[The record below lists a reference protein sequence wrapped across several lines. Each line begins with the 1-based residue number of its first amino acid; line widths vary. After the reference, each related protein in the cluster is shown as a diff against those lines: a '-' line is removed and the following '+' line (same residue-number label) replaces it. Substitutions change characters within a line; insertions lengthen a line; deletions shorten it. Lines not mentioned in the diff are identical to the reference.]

1 MTKLKKPD
9 WIKSLRVKLMLAFGA
24 ALVLT
29 TILNLLFDY
38 VTREWRKVYF
48 TSFETSKQNVKQLLS
63 DMERQIPAL
72 SGPEGID
79 PLLQRES
86 EVSRL
91 RILLS
96 DMQGT
101 IVYHSPSVTEDKIDL
116 YQIIYEQRETENQ
129 PEPGKMYTAITPIQY
144 QGQKLFLVVSGQLF
158 AERGYVYE
166 DPPLYSS
173 LVFLLLF
180 LLLFYLFTYSKMKEI
195 RTMSRGVRHI
205 AEGKLSIRLPVK
217 SKDELGTLTASINE
231 MAGQLEEMI
240 AKERLTEQAKSE
252 LITNISHDLRTPL
265 TSIIGYLT
273 VLIEHPETSGVLK
286 NYVNNALN
294 KSNQLKKLIDD
305 LFEYT
310 RLTNNQVALGKSRVD
325 LVGMLHQIIMEFLP
339 LAEQHQVRVNSTLPD
354 RKVEVVIDADKI
366 VRAVDNLL
374 TNALKFSV
382 KPGSIDIVL
391 NAEHPWAVLSIA
403 NNGLAITPEQ
413 EKRLFDRFYK
423 ADESRNDH
431 RMPHGSGLGLTIA
444 QSIVQLHEGDIWL
457 RRTGSYYEFFIRIP
471 LPPSH

>member
-1 MTKLKKPD
+1 MIKLKRPD
-9 WIKSLRVKLMLAFGA
+9 WIKSLRVKLVLAFGA
-24 ALVLT
+24 ILVLT
-29 TILNLLFDY
+29 TMLSLLFDY
-38 VTREWRKVYF
+38 VTRESRKVNF
-48 TSFETSKQNVKQLLS
+48 TSFETSKQNVKQQLS
-63 DMERQIPAL
+63 EIERQLPGL
-72 SGPEGID
+72 SGPEEIN
-79 PLLQRES
+79 PLLKRES
-86 EVSRL
+86 EASRL

-101 IVYHSPSVTEDKIDL
+101 IVYHSPSITEDKIDL
-116 YQIIYEQRETENQ
+116 YQIIYEQKETENQ
-129 PEPGKMYTAITPIQY
+129 PEPGKIYTAITPIQY
-144 QGQKLFLVVSGQLF
+144 QDRKLFLAVSGPLF
-158 AERGYVYE
+158 PEQGYVYE
-166 DPPLYSS
+166 NPPLYSL

-195 RTMSRGVRHI
+195 RTMSIGVQQI

-240 AKERLTEQAKSE
+240 AKERLAEQTKSE

-273 VLIEHPETSGVLK
+273 VLIEHPKTGDVLK
-286 NYVNNALN
+286 PYVNSALN

-310 RLTNNQVALGKSRVD
+310 RLTSNQVTLAKSRVN
-325 LVGMLHQIIMEFLP
+325 LVGMLDQITLEFLP

-354 RKVEVVIDADKI
+354 RKVEVCIDADKI
-366 VRAVDNLL
+366 VRAIDNLL

-382 KPGSIDIVL
+382 KPGNIDIVL
-391 NAEHPWAVLSIA
+391 HAEYPWAILSIA
-403 NNGLAITPEQ
+403 NTGLVITPEQ

-431 RMPHGSGLGLTIA
+431 RMPHGSGLGLSIA

-457 RRTGSYYEFFIRIP
+457 HRTGPYYEFFMRIP
-471 LPPSH
+471 LPVSH